1 MRYRTPGRAPA
12 RDTDLD
18 ADDTADIAEDQRAAN
33 DSAYTPL
40 ALAGAARRRPTDAR
54 HAA

>member
-18 ADDTADIAEDQRAAN
+18 AGDTADIVEDQRAAN